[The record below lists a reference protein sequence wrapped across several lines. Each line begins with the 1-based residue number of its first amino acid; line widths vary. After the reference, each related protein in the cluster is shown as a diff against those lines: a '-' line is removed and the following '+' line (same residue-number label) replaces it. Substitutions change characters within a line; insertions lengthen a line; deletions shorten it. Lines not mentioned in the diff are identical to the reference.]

1 MRVLAVDL
9 GLARTG
15 IAISDPSGTLATP
28 RCVFEGYGR
37 TRLTAA
43 VKELIEQ
50 ENIGLVI
57 VGYPERTDGKESEMA
72 QKAVSFA
79 TFLSKRTPVPVKL
92 VNEAYTT
99 VIATAKLHDNDIKVK
114 DQRSKIDMAAAAVLL
129 QGYLDSSKE

>member
-1 MRVLAVDL
+1 MRILAVDL

-15 IAISDPSGTLATP
+15 IAISDPTGTLATP

-37 TRLTAA
+37 TRLTNA
-43 VKELIEQ
+43 VKELIDQ
-50 ENIGLVI
+50 EKIEKVI

-79 TFLSKRTPVPVKL
+79 TFLSKRTPVPVEL

-99 VIATAKLHDNDIKVK
+99 VIATAKLHDQDIKVK

-129 QGYLDSSKE
+129 QGYLDAMEK